1 MLQKVQQNKWLRLGM
16 GILGGILMA
25 AGINLIVVPQGMY
38 SGGLYGLCQ
47 VIRTLIVTTLG
58 VETSVDLAGIF
69 YLLVNIPLIILA
81 WRTLGR
87 EFVIGMTAVTVINSI
102 ALAVIPSPATP
113 IIADKLTSCLLG
125 GIVSGFSSGLILT
138 CGCSTGGLDI
148 LGLYLSKKGSRFTV
162 GRFSISFN
170 ALLYTL
176 CFFLFD
182 ATTAIYSA
190 IYNVLS
196 NVFVDRVHRQNVTVQ
211 MLIFTK
217 KNDPQLPRYIME
229 QLDRGVTSWTAKG
242 GWTGDEVQV
251 LCVCLSKYEIDTLRQ
266 VLHQVDPDAFY
277 IVQEGVHA
285 GGNFKRH
292 LG

>member
-1 MLQKVQQNKWLRLGM
+1 MIPTPSALPVGD
-16 GILGGILMA
+16 
-25 AGINLIVVPQGMY
+25 
-38 SGGLYGLCQ
+38 
-47 VIRTLIVTTLG
+47 TL
-58 VETSVDLAGIF
+58 
-69 YLLVNIPLIILA
+69 
-81 WRTLGR
+81 
-87 EFVIGMTAVTVINSI
+87 TA
-102 ALAVIPSPATP
+102 
-113 IIADKLTSCLLG
+113 CLLG
-125 GIVSGFSSGLILT
+125 GILSGIGAGLVLT
-138 CGCSTGGLDI
+138 CGGSGGGLDVI
-148 LGLYLSKKGSRFTV
+148 GLCLSKRNSRFTV

-196 NVFVDRVHRQNVTVQ
+196 SLFLDRIHRQNVTVQ
-211 MLIFTK
+211 LLIFTK

-229 QLDRGVTSWTAKG
+229 QLDRGVTSWTGRG

-251 LCVCLSKYEIDTLRQ
+251 LCVCLSKYEIDTLQ
-266 VLHQVDPDAFY
+266 DVLRRVDPDAFY

-285 GGNFKRH
+285 GGNFERH